1 MSKVKIYKIEG
12 QIRKPHFKSRF
23 SKELRAVN
31 PKDAIEKVYAELG
44 GQHGIKRVH
53 LRIDAIKE
61 LRLEEVE
68 DPVIRAL
75 SEG

>member
-1 MSKVKIYKIEG
+1 MSVKIYKVEG
-12 QIRKPHFKSRF
+12 QIRKPNYTSRF

-31 PKDAIEKVYAELG
+31 PEEAIEKVYAELG

-53 LRIDAIKE
+53 LRIDAVEE
-61 LRLEEVE
+61 LRLDEVE
-68 DPVIRAL
+68 DPIIRAL

>member
-1 MSKVKIYKIEG
+1 MSVKIYKIEG
-12 QIRKPHFKSRF
+12 QIRKPHIKSRF

-31 PKDAIEKVYAELG
+31 PEEAIEKVYAELG

-53 LRIDAIKE
+53 LRIDAVRE
-61 LRLEEVE
+61 LGLDEVE
-68 DPVIRAL
+68 DPVIRTL

>member
-1 MSKVKIYKIEG
+1 MSVKIYKVEG
-12 QIRKPHFKSRF
+12 QICKPNYTSRF

-31 PKDAIEKVYAELG
+31 PEEAIEKMYAELG

-53 LRIDAIKE
+53 LRIDAVEE
-61 LRLEEVE
+61 LRLDEVE
-68 DPVIRAL
+68 DPIIRVL